1 MKPAPFFAALLTI
14 VLVAGGGAFAAP
26 DGQKK
31 REAAKPA
38 ENVKPVPGKS
48 KAAPSR
54 AGAQER
60 PKRGKESSVRP
71 HADNSSKASGDEL
84 ERATYEVG
92 PNFFSQVVNST
103 AGEIF
108 DPFASSGADGKG
120 GVRNYP
126 SLDPQRTLEQI
137 GLTFGEGASATY
149 DMKKFELCVINTRQ
163 QLDMLELYMSVSDD
177 QRERQLHIIVELIE
191 VEHAWFSDWLF
202 ENRLD
207 SDGTPLRREVQE
219 LVREGDAKI
228 LESMMVTARSGQRA
242 KAESI
247 LEVIYPT
254 EYDPSTIPEEVEL
267 SGRAEAPVTA
277 VLPSAFET
285 RNVGAT
291 VEVDPVIG
299 RDNLTIDLNLAPEK
313 VEHQGYSIWPN
324 DEVEAKFKTLMPTF
338 YTMRFST
345 QVTVI
350 DGHYVLLGTARP
362 MEGSQRGVK
371 DPLVLGFVRADIGV
385 KPLK

>member
-1 MKPAPFFAALLTI
+1 MKSAPFIAALLF
-14 VLVAGGGAFAAP
+14 VVCAAGGKSIAASDGAEKKAEARDKSEKPSAP
-26 DGQKK
+26 ARKRGQKQP
-31 REAAKPA
+31 E
-38 ENVKPVPGKS
+38 ENSRGKSSS
-48 KAAPSR
+48 KAAPKPR
-54 AGAQER
+54 AR
-60 PKRGKESSVRP
+60 PDSDGSTK
-71 HADNSSKASGDEL
+71 L
-84 ERATYEVG
+84 LTATYEVAPG
-92 PNFFSQVVNST
+92 FFSQAVNSV

-108 DPFASSGADGKG
+108 DPFATSGADGQG
-120 GVRNYP
+120 GVRSYP
-126 SLDPQRTLEQI
+126 ALEPKRTLEQI
-137 GLTFGEGASATY
+137 GLTFGEGASASY
-149 DMKKFELCVINTRQ
+149 ELQNFTLKVVNTRE
-163 QLDMLELYMSVSDD
+163 QLDMLELYMSLTDD
-177 QRERQLHIIVELIE
+177 QRERQMHIIVEFIE

-207 SDGTPLRREVQE
+207 TDGTPLRNEVQE
-219 LVREGDAKI
+219 LVREGDATV

-254 EYDPSTIPEEVEL
+254 EYDSPKIPEEVEL

-277 VLPSAFET
+277 VLPTAFET
-285 RNVGAT
+285 RNVGTT

-299 RDNLTIDLNLAPEK
+299 RDNATIDLNLAPEK

-324 DEVEAKFKTLMPTF
+324 DEVEAKFKTMLPTF

-345 QVTVI
+345 QVTAL
-350 DGHYVLLGTARP
+350 DGRYVFLGTARP